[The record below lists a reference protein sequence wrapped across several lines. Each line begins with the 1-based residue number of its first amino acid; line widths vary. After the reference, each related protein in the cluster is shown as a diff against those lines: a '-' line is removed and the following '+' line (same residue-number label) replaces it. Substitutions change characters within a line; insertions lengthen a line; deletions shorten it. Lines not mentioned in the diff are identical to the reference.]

1 MKVIVLG
8 ATGKLG
14 RAVCV
19 ALQAHGHEAVAVG
32 SPNASTPHTLD
43 ITDYAAM
50 RRLVAGQHADCLV
63 NCAGW
68 TDVDGCARD
77 PEKALRV
84 NGVGAHHAAAAA
96 AEAGIAVLYVS
107 TNEVFSGEQTTPYHE
122 YDTPRPINP
131 YGVSKLY
138 GERAVISINPR
149 HYIVRTSWLFAHG
162 GRNFIHSILNAAR
175 AEKPLRVVIDEVA
188 NPTYNNDLAVAIVQ
202 LIETGR
208 YGSYHLVNEGSAS
221 RYAFAR
227 FVLDSM
233 GFENIPITP
242 ISRHEWERASTP
254 PAHAVL
260 ANMAGAAVGVRLR
273 DWREGV
279 QAFLEN
285 ERREN
290 ERQLS

>member
-1 MKVIVLG
+1 MKVLVLG
-8 ATGKLG
+8 ANGKLG
-14 RAVCV
+14 RAVC
-19 ALQAHGHEAVAVG
+19 ASLRAQGHEAVAVG
-32 SPNASTPHTLD
+32 SPNANTPHTLD
-43 ITDYAAM
+43 ITDYAAV
-50 RRLVAGQHADCLV
+50 RQLITTSGVACVV

-68 TDVDGCARD
+68 TDVDGCARN
-77 PEKALRV
+77 PERALHV
-84 NGVGAHHAAAAA
+84 NGVGAHHVAAAA

-107 TNEVFSGEQTTPYHE
+107 TNEVFNGEQTAPYYE
-122 YDTPRPINP
+122 YDTPHPINP
-131 YGVSKLY
+131 YGASKLY
-138 GERAVISINPR
+138 GERAVISVNPR

-175 AEKPLRVVIDEVA
+175 AAKPLRVVIDEVA
-188 NPTYNNDLAVAIVQ
+188 NPTYNDDLAHAIVQ
-202 LIETGR
+202 LIQTGR
-208 YGSYHLVNEGSAS
+208 YGSYHLVNEGGAS
-221 RYAFAR
+221 RYTFAR
-227 FVLDSM
+227 FVLDNM
-233 GFENIPITP
+233 GFAHLPITP

-290 ERQLS
+290 ERQPS